1 MSGNLINELNNQ
13 LNNPNT
19 IRNLNLDIKPISLNT
34 NLTKGKTTP
43 RTTPRTTPTPIP
55 TLAPGEKIRA
65 DKSIRMDNKKSF
77 DDIVAERENN
87 QNDTSDE
94 TLQTDYDR
102 KIIQNERN
110 RLRKLSNMA
119 NIEIEENIKTSLVQ
133 NLSLKVIITN
143 TINTLVDILQELSKG
158 DRLEDIFLK
167 GDRMF
172 YLGLLT
178 VFVSFCLYLIN
189 ITS

>member
-1 MSGNLINELNNQ
+1 MSF
-13 LNNPNT
+13 
-19 IRNLNLDIKPISLNT
+19 
-34 NLTKGKTTP
+34 NLTTP
-43 RTTPRTTPTPIP
+43 TPITTPIP

-77 DDIVAERENN
+77 DDIVAERENS
-87 QNDTSDE
+87 QNVTSDE

-102 KIIQNERN
+102 EIIEKERN
-110 RLRKLSNMA
+110 RLRSLSNMA
-119 NIEIEENIKTSLVQ
+119 NKEIEENIKTSLVQ

-158 DRLEDIFLK
+158 NRLEDIFLK

>member
-1 MSGNLINELNNQ
+1 MSN
-13 LNNPNT
+13 
-19 IRNLNLDIKPISLNT
+19 
-34 NLTKGKTTP
+34 NLTTS
-43 RTTPRTTPTPIP
+43 IP

-65 DKSIRMDNKKSF
+65 DKSIRQDNKKSF
-77 DDIVAERENN
+77 DDIVAERENS

-110 RLRKLSNMA
+110 RLRSLSNMA
-119 NIEIEENIKTSLVQ
+119 NKEIEENIKTSLVQ

>member
-1 MSGNLINELNNQ
+1 
-13 LNNPNT
+13 
-19 IRNLNLDIKPISLNT
+19 
-34 NLTKGKTTP
+34 
-43 RTTPRTTPTPIP
+43 
-55 TLAPGEKIRA
+55 
-65 DKSIRMDNKKSF
+65 
-77 DDIVAERENN
+77 
-87 QNDTSDE
+87 
-94 TLQTDYDR
+94 
-102 KIIQNERN
+102 
-110 RLRKLSNMA
+110 MA
-119 NIEIEENIKTSLVQ
+119 NKEIEENIKTSLVQ

-158 DRLEDIFLK
+158 HTKRIFLK